1 MPPQDQLHHFPA
13 RIIGPEHIYP
23 IRSPIISCSCFI
35 GFNAVSST
43 TLILLPSV
51 RLICRRPH
59 QPQVPLTSKSW
70 SSMASCKSTSQETSS
85 SSTLA
90 RTLFTTSF
98 SLLPWLSFH
107 SSGKNACTNRGL
119 IYLGSYFPDSKA
131 LLNIAELLFLKFSSK
146 PSVICNRRS

>member
-98 SLLPWLSFH
+98 PFTTQVKMTVPTVVLSVSAAIFL
-107 SSGKNACTNRGL
+107 T
-119 IYLGSYFPDSKA
+119 
-131 LLNIAELLFLKFSSK
+131 AEH
-146 PSVICNRRS
+146 C